1 MSYKKQ
7 DFVNGNVLTAEQLR
21 HIEDGISTIIEGD
34 STPVQLFDNTK
45 TTANTY
51 LNSEGAEVA
60 ISPNNQGLAWHVTD
74 YMSVDNIDVY
84 YYTNLDVTGAAPH
97 SAFYDEEKNL
107 LSVFKQTQGEKISLS
122 IPANVKFVRFSVAV
136 VSGICRFELSKEN
149 ISFKTL
155 IDKISN
161 TSSFNI
167 EDFSNYEICING
179 DSIETEGAGRWPVL
193 LKQAVNFKSYKN
205 IAIGGTRIK
214 GEINSDERIAKIP
227 ETTNILI
234 TAGGTNDW
242 AQNIELGS
250 LDTLEDP
257 ETFYGAVDLYIKKVL
272 ERCPDMIVVMSSN
285 PYGCCPG
292 RFTSSK
298 DVDSGTYND
307 INAPVRRY
315 AQAIKEV
322 AEYNSVY
329 YIPLYEECGI
339 NKHNFENYLL
349 SEYNAYGHHV
359 YLHPSDAGA
368 AKMVKVYLR
377 HLQSVIQ
384 RAQE

>member
-1 MSYKKQ
+1 MSYEKQ
-7 DFVNGNVLTAEQLR
+7 NFVDGQTLTAEHLC
-21 HIEDGISTIIEGD
+21 HIEYGISTIIEGD
-34 STPVQLFDNTK
+34 STPTQLFDNQK
-45 TTANTY
+45 TTANIY
-51 LNSEGAEVA
+51 LNSEGVEVA
-60 ISPNNQGLAWHVTD
+60 VSPNNQGLAWYVTD
-74 YMSVDNIDVY
+74 YMPVNSLDMY
-84 YYTNLDVTGAAPH
+84 YYTNLNVTGSAPH
-97 SAFYDEEKNL
+97 SAFYDEDKKL
-107 LSVFKQTQGEKISLS
+107 LSVFKQAQGEKILLS
-122 IPANVKFVRFSVAV
+122 TPVGAKFVRLSIAV
-136 VSGICRFELSKEN
+136 VSGAFRFELWKEN
-149 ISFKTL
+149 LSLKAIKDKVGGISGF
-155 IDKISN
+155 N
-161 TSSFNI
+161 T

-179 DSIETEGAGRWPVL
+179 DSIETESAGRWPVL
-193 LKQAVNFKSYKN
+193 LKQAVNFKGYKN
-205 IAIGGTRIK
+205 IAVGGTRVK
-214 GEINSDERIAKIP
+214 GEINSNERIAKIP
-227 ETTNILI
+227 STTNILI

-242 AQNIELGS
+242 AQNIEMGS

-272 ERCPDMIVVMSSN
+272 EKFPDMIVVMSSN

-307 INAPVRRY
+307 NDDPVRRY
-315 AQAIKEV
+315 AQAIREV

-339 NKHNFENYLL
+339 NKHNYENYLL
-349 SEYNAYGHHV
+349 SEYNSYGHHV

-384 RAQE
+384 RA